1 MGLSILESY
10 SRVLESLA
18 NTVMS
23 RIEDV
28 LYADSIAQDP
38 SLAVSK
44 RKLSMESTPSPS
56 SAQESSPV
64 AQEET
69 EKSTLE
75 ETLNSMTLSDFM
87 GWSFDQGD
95 NDGAKTQKDESAKE
109 EDDKSAGKPPKIAT
123 DKKFSYTDKVETGGL
138 RSPTARH

>member
-1 MGLSILESY
+1 
-10 SRVLESLA
+10 
-18 NTVMS
+18 MS

-44 RKLSMESTPSPS
+44 RKLSMESPTSPS
-56 SAQESSPV
+56 WEQESSPM

-69 EKSTLE
+69 GKSTPE
-75 ETLNSMTLSDFM
+75 ETVNSMTLSDFM
-87 GWSFDQGD
+87 GWSLDQGD
-95 NDGAKTQKDESAKE
+95 NDGAKTRKDELAKQ
-109 EDDKSAGKPPKIAT
+109 EDDKSAGKPPKITT
-123 DKKFSYTDKVETGGL
+123 DKKFSYIDKVETGGL